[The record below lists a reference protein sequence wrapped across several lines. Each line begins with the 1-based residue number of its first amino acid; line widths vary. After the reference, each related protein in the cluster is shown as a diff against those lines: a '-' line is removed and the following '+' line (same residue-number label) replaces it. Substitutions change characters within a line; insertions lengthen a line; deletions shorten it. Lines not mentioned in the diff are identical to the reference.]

1 VVFNSLQYGNFINFA
16 DFSKKEFVVGYAF
29 CFLTIFFGIKANSII
44 ALLESPIYAF
54 LMFK

>member
-1 VVFNSLQYGNFINFA
+1 VVFNSLRYGNFINFA